1 MTGPLNLLT
10 VVRVAVGD
18 AEDACRS
25 FRGRSSSI
33 SSMATKTGDASRPGW
48 IWTIIV
54 ATALLRDSAL
64 QVSRDLFTAKN

>member
-1 MTGPLNLLT
+1 
-10 VVRVAVGD
+10 
-18 AEDACRS
+18 
-25 FRGRSSSI
+25 
-33 SSMATKTGDASRPGW
+33 MATKTGDASRPGW